1 MSTLFERFIAGE
13 DGLAALLRAL
23 PAYAPP
29 DRMQAWFAQ
38 AAAQADSTRNTAGP
52 GSAQTTSADA
62 ADTLQFEPPATMGAI
77 FAAAAVQAEQA
88 QAAQRAAIH
97 ARLADGDDAAQA
109 LGAPVHDSTRAWL
122 QQQLPVASTATH
134 AAAPALREN
143 DSDDAP
149 VGDGTAPV
157 EATQTAS
164 RSSSSVAPGDT
175 SPAPVPVAA
184 TPPITSHEAQTGD
197 KAQANDATRAH
208 PPTRRARRQR
218 WMPALALAA
227 SVTLAVGVGLQW
239 QATAPPTPS
248 MQAAPAAAMPA
259 DQAQAAEKLT
269 RSAPDNQAPLP
280 QIPQPE
286 PAPAPASTSASA
298 SASASADFDSTVEE
312 RMHQPA
318 YAPPPAFAPP
328 PMPAP
333 AQPVESLVV
342 VPTPP
347 APAAAPS
354 EPAPIAAAPAAD
366 LALPALPAPV
376 APSVSASVAEM
387 PSPSANRNAAVPDTA
402 IAAQARVRSKPKPAA
417 APAFAAATPA
427 NDMQP
432 FGQLDA
438 GNSAHSTPAAAVVS
452 RAPQDT
458 QLSRALIKRAP
469 LQKDAATQQRVQE
482 HTAAQA
488 PGPVSTV
495 AAPQASTA
503 DDAARSSEPVHLLAL
518 TTSPDTWL
526 DHALPAGQRGPVQLH
541 IWTADPEANAFR
553 QWLDQ
558 LRKAYSKRNV
568 PAQLDIARD
577 PRLPTDRVRVETV
590 SPTQPK

>member
-1 MSTLFERFIAGE
+1 
-13 DGLAALLRAL
+13 
-23 PAYAPP
+23 
-29 DRMQAWFAQ
+29 MQAWFAQ
-38 AAAQADSTRNTAGP
+38 AAAQADSTRNTAAP
-52 GSAQTTSADA
+52 GSAQTSSTDA

-77 FAAAAVQAEQA
+77 FAAAAAQAEQA

-109 LGAPVHDSTRAWL
+109 LGAPIRDSTRAWL

-134 AAAPALREN
+134 AATPALREN
-143 DSDDAP
+143 DGADVS

-164 RSSSSVAPGDT
+164 RSSSRVAPGDT
-175 SPAPVPVAA
+175 SPGPVLVAA
-184 TPPITSHEAQTGD
+184 TSPITSHVAQTGD
-197 KAQANDATRAH
+197 AAQATDATRAH
-208 PPTRRARRQR
+208 PPVARRARRQR

-239 QATAPPTPS
+239 QATAPPTTS
-248 MQAAPAAAMPA
+248 MEAAPAAAVPA
-259 DQAQAAEKLT
+259 DQAQADAEKLT

-286 PAPAPASTSASA
+286 PAPASAST
-298 SASASADFDSTVEE
+298 DFDSSVEE
-312 RMHQPA
+312 RMRQPA
-318 YAPPPAFAPP
+318 SAPPPPAFAPP
-328 PMPAP
+328 SMPAP
-333 AQPVESLVV
+333 AQPMESLVV
-342 VPTPP
+342 VPAPP

-366 LALPALPAPV
+366 LALPALAAPV
-376 APSVSASVAEM
+376 APSVSASVAEI

-402 IAAQARVRSKPKPAA
+402 IAAQARVRNKPKPAA

-432 FGQLDA
+432 FGQLDT
-438 GNSAHSTPAAAVVS
+438 GNPAHSTPAAAVVS

-469 LQKDAATQQRVQE
+469 LQKDAAAQQRVQE
-482 HTAAQA
+482 HTAAQS
-488 PGPVSTV
+488 PGPASTES
-495 AAPQASTA
+495 ATPNSTA
-503 DDAARSSEPVHLLAL
+503 DGSSRSAKPVHLLAL

-526 DHALPAGQRGPVQLH
+526 DHSLPAGQRGPVQLH

-568 PAQLDIARD
+568 SAQLDIARD

>member
-1 MSTLFERFIAGE
+1 
-13 DGLAALLRAL
+13 
-23 PAYAPP
+23 
-29 DRMQAWFAQ
+29 MQAWFAQ
-38 AAAQADSTRNTAGP
+38 AAAQADSTRNSAAP

-77 FAAAAVQAEQA
+77 FAAAAAQAEQA

-109 LGAPVHDSTRAWL
+109 LGAPVNDSTRAWL
-122 QQQLPVASTATH
+122 QQQLPVTSTATH
-134 AAAPALREN
+134 VAAPALRET
-143 DSDDAP
+143 DGADAS

-175 SPAPVPVAA
+175 SLAPVLVAA
-184 TPPITSHEAQTGD
+184 TSPITSQTAQPGHT
-197 KAQANDATRAH
+197 AQANDATRAH
-208 PPTRRARRQR
+208 PPVARRARRQR

-239 QATAPPTPS
+239 QATAPPTTS

-259 DQAQAAEKLT
+259 DQAQAQAEAESQT

-286 PAPAPASTSASA
+286 PAPASAST
-298 SASASADFDSTVEE
+298 DFDSTVEE

-318 YAPPPAFAPP
+318 SAPPPPAFAPP

-342 VPTPP
+342 VPAPP

-387 PSPSANRNAAVPDTA
+387 PSPSANRNAAVPNTA
-402 IAAQARVRSKPKPAA
+402 NAAQASVLNKPKPAA
-417 APAFAAATPA
+417 APAFASATPA

-438 GNSAHSTPAAAVVS
+438 GNPAHSTPAAAVVS

-469 LQKDAATQQRVQE
+469 LQKDAAAQQPVQE
-482 HTAAQA
+482 HTAAQT
-488 PGPVSTV
+488 PVQASTV
-495 AAPQASTA
+495 AAPQASAA
-503 DDAARSSEPVHLLAL
+503 DDAARSSKPVHLLAL

-526 DHALPAGQRGPVQLH
+526 DHALPAGQRGPVQLR

-558 LRKAYSKRNV
+558 LREAYSKRNV

>member
-1 MSTLFERFIAGE
+1 MSRLFERFIAGE

-23 PAYAPP
+23 PAYVPP

-38 AAAQADSTRNTAGP
+38 AAAQADSTRNAAAP
-52 GSAQTTSADA
+52 ASAQATSADA

-77 FAAAAVQAEQA
+77 FAAAAAQAEQA

-109 LGAPVHDSTRAWL
+109 LGAPIHDSTRAWL
-122 QQQLPVASTATH
+122 QQQQQVPSTG
-134 AAAPALREN
+134 APALREN
-143 DSDDAP
+143 DGAGAP

-164 RSSSSVAPGDT
+164 RSSSGVAPGDT
-175 SPAPVPVAA
+175 SPAPVLVAA
-184 TPPITSHEAQTGD
+184 TSPITSHAAQTGD
-197 KAQANDATRAH
+197 AAQANDATRAH
-208 PPTRRARRQR
+208 PPVARRARRQR

-239 QATAPPTPS
+239 QATTPPAAS
-248 MQAAPAAAMPA
+248 MEAAPATAAPA
-259 DQAQAAEKLT
+259 DRAQADAEKLT
-269 RSAPDNQAPLP
+269 RSAPDNQTPLP

-286 PAPAPASTSASA
+286 PAPAPAPASTSTST
-298 SASASADFDSTVEE
+298 STDSDGTVEE
-312 RMHQPA
+312 RMRQPA
-318 YAPPPAFAPP
+318 SAPPPPAFAPP

-342 VPTPP
+342 VPAPP
-347 APAAAPS
+347 APPAAPS

-387 PSPSANRNAAVPDTA
+387 PSSSANRNATVPDTA

-432 FGQLDA
+432 FGQLDT
-438 GNSAHSTPAAAVVS
+438 GNPAHSTPAAAVVS
-452 RAPQDT
+452 RAPQDA
-458 QLSRALIKRAP
+458 QLSRASIKRAP
-469 LQKDAATQQRVQE
+469 LQKDAATQQRVQQ

-495 AAPQASTA
+495 AAPQASAA
-503 DDAARSSEPVHLLAL
+503 DDAARSSTPVHLLAL

-526 DHALPAGQRGPVQLH
+526 DHALPAGQRGPVQLR
-541 IWTADPEANAFR
+541 IWTADPAANAFR

-558 LRKAYSKRNV
+558 LRKASSQRNV

>member
-38 AAAQADSTRNTAGP
+38 AAAQADSTRNTAAP
-52 GSAQTTSADA
+52 GSAQTSSTDA

-77 FAAAAVQAEQA
+77 FAAAAAQAEQA

-122 QQQLPVASTATH
+122 QQQLPVTSTATH
-134 AAAPALREN
+134 VAAPALRET
-143 DSDDAP
+143 DGADAP

-164 RSSSSVAPGDT
+164 
-175 SPAPVPVAA
+175 
-184 TPPITSHEAQTGD
+184 
-197 KAQANDATRAH
+197 
-208 PPTRRARRQR
+208 RARRQR

-248 MQAAPAAAMPA
+248 MQAAPAAAVPA
-259 DQAQAAEKLT
+259 DQAQAQAEAETQT

-280 QIPQPE
+280 QIQQPE
-286 PAPAPASTSASA
+286 PAPASASA

-312 RMHQPA
+312 RMRQPA
-318 YAPPPAFAPP
+318 SAPPTPAFAPP

-342 VPTPP
+342 VPAPP

-366 LALPALPAPV
+366 LALPALAAPV
-376 APSVSASVAEM
+376 APPVSASVAEM
-387 PSPSANRNAAVPDTA
+387 PAPSANRNAAVPDTA
-402 IAAQARVRSKPKPAA
+402 IAAQARVRNKPKPAA

-452 RAPQDT
+452 RAPQDA
-458 QLSRALIKRAP
+458 QLSRAPSIKRAP
-469 LQKDAATQQRVQE
+469 LQKDAAAQQRVQE
-482 HTAAQA
+482 HTAAQT
-488 PGPVSTV
+488 PVQASTV
-495 AAPQASTA
+495 AAPQASAA
-503 DDAARSSEPVHLLAL
+503 DDAARSSKPVHLLTL
-518 TTSPDTWL
+518 TTSPDAWL
-526 DHALPAGQRGPVQLH
+526 DHALPAEQQGPVQLR
-541 IWTADPEANAFR
+541 IWTADPAANAFR

>member
-1 MSTLFERFIAGE
+1 
-13 DGLAALLRAL
+13 
-23 PAYAPP
+23 
-29 DRMQAWFAQ
+29 MQAWFAQ
-38 AAAQADSTRNTAGP
+38 AAAQADSTRNSAAP

-77 FAAAAVQAEQA
+77 FAAAATQAEQA

-134 AAAPALREN
+134 AATPALREN
-143 DSDDAP
+143 DGADAS

-157 EATQTAS
+157 EATQKAS

-175 SPAPVPVAA
+175 SPGPVLVAA
-184 TPPITSHEAQTGD
+184 TSPITAQTGD
-197 KAQANDATRAH
+197 AAQATDATRTH
-208 PPTRRARRQR
+208 PPVARRARRQR

-239 QATAPPTPS
+239 QATTPPTPS
-248 MQAAPAAAMPA
+248 MEAAPAAAMPA
-259 DQAQAAEKLT
+259 DQAQADAEKLT

-280 QIPQPE
+280 QIPQPD
-286 PAPAPASTSASA
+286 PAPASTSASA
-298 SASASADFDSTVEE
+298 SASASADFDSKVEE
-312 RMHQPA
+312 RMRQPA
-318 YAPPPAFAPP
+318 SAPPPPAFAPP

-342 VPTPP
+342 VPAPP

-387 PSPSANRNAAVPDTA
+387 PSPSADRNAAVPDTA

-427 NDMQP
+427 NDIQP

-438 GNSAHSTPAAAVVS
+438 GNFAHSTPAAAVVS

-458 QLSRALIKRAP
+458 QLSRALIKRAL

-503 DDAARSSEPVHLLAL
+503 DDAARSSKPVHLLAL

-526 DHALPAGQRGPVQLH
+526 DHALPAGQRGPVQLR